1 MTAIP
6 AGEFSDFL
14 DRIANALVDDG
25 YCVVDKGIPDE
36 LLWAL
41 YERTGPRSS
50 ARFRRAGIG
59 REDTF
64 RLNSKLRTDTIH
76 WLSHDYPAE
85 SAYLHWMENLRFELN
100 RRLLLGLFDFEC
112 HFARYGKGAFYKKHL
127 DAFAGNTNR
136 ILSTVLYLNPRWQAE
151 WGGELVMYRDF
162 DSEPLEAIVPQMG
175 RLVLFFSERF
185 PHEVKPAVRRRYS
198 IAGWFR
204 VREIR

>member
-6 AGEFSDFL
+6 AGEFSDYV
-14 DRIANALVDDG
+14 DAIAGALVRDG
-25 YCVVDKGIPDE
+25 YCVVDAGVPDE

-50 ARFRRAGIG
+50 AAFRRAGIG
-59 REDTF
+59 RDDSF

-85 SAYLHWMENLRFELN
+85 SAYLHWMEYLRLELN
-100 RRLLLGLFDFEC
+100 RRLFLGLFDFEC

-136 ILSTVLYLNPRWQAE
+136 ILSTVLYLNPRWQDS
-151 WGGELVMYRDF
+151 WGGELALYRDF
-162 DSEPLEAIVPQMG
+162 DSDPIENIAPVMG

-204 VREIR
+204 VREF